1 MIKRGNAVLMATYN
15 RFPIVFEEGKG
26 SYLKDAKGK
35 EYLDFVAGIAVDC
48 LGHSHPGL
56 IAAMKDQMDALFHV
70 SNLYWTKPMVE
81 LAEKLV
87 ATSGLDKVFFCN
99 SGAEACEAA
108 LKLCRIYGKIEKN
121 KEAVEII
128 AMKQSFHGRT
138 YAAITATGQKQYQ
151 RNLEPLMPEIYHV
164 PFNDIEALKNQVS
177 EKTCGIILEPIQ
189 GEGGIHPANQKYL
202 EEVRALC
209 DKENIVLIF
218 DEVQSG
224 IGRSGKFFAYQQYGV
239 LPDVVMMAKG
249 LGGGVPIGGII
260 ASDKVAKAFIPGT
273 HASTF
278 GGNPLVSSAAKY
290 VVDTIT
296 GPGFLAEVEEKGDY
310 LKEKLIALKEKN
322 PRIKDVRGMG
332 LMVGVQ
338 IEGNV
343 IDVIKKAMDLGL
355 LLVGA
360 GQSAIRFVPPLNVS
374 REEIDCAL
382 DIFEK
387 ALLNK

>member
-1 MIKRGNAVLMATYN
+1 MIKRGNAVIMATYN
-15 RFPIVFEEGKG
+15 RFPIVFKEGKAC
-26 SYLKDAKGK
+26 YLKDDQGK

-56 IAAMKDQMDALFHV
+56 IAAMKDQMDQLFHV
-70 SNLYWTKPMVE
+70 SNLYWTQPGIE

-87 ATSGLDKVFFCN
+87 LSSGLDKVFFCN

-108 LKLCRIYGKIEKN
+108 LKLCRIYGKIN
-121 KEAVEII
+121 KSQEAVEII
-128 AMKQSFHGRT
+128 AMDQSFHGRT

-164 PFNDIEALKNQVS
+164 PFNDIEALKNRVS

-189 GEGGIHPANQKYL
+189 GEGGIYPADQTYL
-202 EEVRALC
+202 REVRALC
-209 DKENIVLIF
+209 DEKNIVLIF
-218 DEVQSG
+218 DEVQCG
-224 IGRSGKFFAYQQYGV
+224 IGRTGKFFAYQQYGV
-239 LPDVVMMAKG
+239 VPDVVMMAKG

-260 ASDKVAKAFIPGT
+260 ANDKVAKAFIPGT

-278 GGNPLVSSAAKY
+278 GGNPLVTSAAKY

-296 GPGFLAEVEEKGDY
+296 GPGFLVEVEEKGAY
-310 LKEKLIALKEKN
+310 LKEKLIALKTKN
-322 PRIKDVRGMG
+322 PRIKEVRGMG

-338 IEGNV
+338 IDGSV
-343 IDVIKKAMDLGL
+343 IDTIKKAMDLGL

-360 GQSAIRFVPPLNVS
+360 GQAAIRFVPPLIVTY
-374 REEIDCAL
+374 EEIDQAL

-387 ALLNK
+387 ALA